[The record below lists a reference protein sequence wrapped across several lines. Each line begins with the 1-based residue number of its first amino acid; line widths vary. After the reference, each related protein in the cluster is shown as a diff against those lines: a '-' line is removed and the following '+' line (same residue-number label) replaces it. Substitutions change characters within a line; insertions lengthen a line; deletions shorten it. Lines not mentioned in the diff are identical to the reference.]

1 GGTEGN
7 NLALKGI
14 ALQFQSRG
22 KHIVT
27 TEVEH
32 ASVYE
37 TCKALENLGFEITYL
52 PVNEQGVVRVEDV
65 EAAIGPET
73 ILVSIMQVNNEIGA
87 VQPIE
92 EIGKKL
98 AQYPKLFFHVDAV
111 QGLGK
116 VPLSLLEASID
127 LCTFSGH
134 KIHGLKGTGLLYV
147 KQGTS
152 LFPLFHGGGQEQ
164 SFRSGTENVAG
175 NVSFVRAL
183 RLIQEKVSNKRELLQ
198 NLKEQLRS
206 KLSALEGVYVNSPAD
221 GAPHI
226 LNASVPGLKPE
237 VVIHALYD
245 KGAIISTQSACSSKR
260 ADKSRVLAACGLT
273 ESRVTSGLRMS
284 LSYDTTE
291 KEIQDFVALFT
302 TVVQNL
308 TALMCYSNMKYDNI
322 LIRYG
327 ELGLKGKNIK
337 QFIIQLQNN
346 IRYALREYTNI
357 KVTRSMG
364 RLFVVLNG
372 EAPEPIIE
380 KCQRIFGIYSLSLA
394 IKVSN

>member
-1 GGTEGN
+1 SNVISQSCLLWMINEERRRRMIYLDNSATTKPDASVLHSYQQVAEKYFGNPSSIHQLGAEVDQLQMKAREQAAELLNIQPSEVIFTSGGTEGN

-52 PVNEQGVVRVEDV
+52 PVNEKGVVRVEDV
-65 EAAIGPET
+65 EAAIGPGT

-92 EIGKKL
+92 VIGKKL

-134 KIHGLKGTGLLYV
+134 KLDSLKGTV
-147 KQGTS
+147 
-152 LFPLFHGGGQEQ
+152 LFHGGGQEQ

-183 RLIQEKVSNKRELLQ
+183 RLIQEKVSNERELLQ

-260 ADKSRVLAACGLT
+260 ADKSRVLEACGLT

-308 TALMCYSNMKYDNI
+308 KA
-322 LIRYG
+322 
-327 ELGLKGKNIK
+327 
-337 QFIIQLQNN
+337 
-346 IRYALREYTNI
+346 
-357 KVTRSMG
+357 VMG
-364 RLFVVLNG
+364 
-372 EAPEPIIE
+372 
-380 KCQRIFGIYSLSLA
+380 
-394 IKVSN
+394 

>member
-1 GGTEGN
+1 MINEERRSSMIYLDNSATTKPDASVLHSYQQVAEKYFGNPSSIHQLGAEVDQLQMKAREQAAELLNIQPSEVIFTSGGTEGN

-260 ADKSRVLAACGLT
+260 ADKSRVLEACGLT

-308 TALMCYSNMKYDNI
+308 KA
-322 LIRYG
+322 
-327 ELGLKGKNIK
+327 
-337 QFIIQLQNN
+337 
-346 IRYALREYTNI
+346 
-357 KVTRSMG
+357 VMG
-364 RLFVVLNG
+364 
-372 EAPEPIIE
+372 
-380 KCQRIFGIYSLSLA
+380 
-394 IKVSN
+394 